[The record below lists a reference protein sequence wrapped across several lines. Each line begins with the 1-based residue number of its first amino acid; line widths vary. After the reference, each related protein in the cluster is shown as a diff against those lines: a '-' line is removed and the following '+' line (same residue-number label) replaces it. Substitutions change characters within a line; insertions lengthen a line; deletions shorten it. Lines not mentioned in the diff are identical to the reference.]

1 MHRKKTVIEEHGI
14 EHYFKDGHGWN
25 EMPELRAETWRAM
38 EHALAQGKCKAIGV
52 SNFTVAHLQEL
63 AKTAKVMPMVN
74 QVELHPY
81 YTQTELASYC
91 REEGIVLQ
99 AYASL
104 GGQDAGKGKWETL
117 GGPLLQ
123 HEKVSS
129 MAMKHGRTPAQV
141 LLKWSL
147 QQGIC
152 VIPKSV
158 SKAKMEANAAT
169 LDPTFTLDEQ
179 DMAMLSAMDKGAAG
193 RLC

>member
-1 MHRKKTVIEEHGI
+1 MQVLFEATTSPNGFLE
-14 EHYFKDGHGWN
+14 
-25 EMPELRAETWRAM
+25 
-38 EHALAQGKCKAIGV
+38 
-52 SNFTVAHLQEL
+52 SNRLL
-63 AKTAKVMPMVN
+63 TASPGAAV
-74 QVELHPY
+74 H
-81 YTQTELASYC
+81 S
-91 REEGIVLQ
+91 
-99 AYASL
+99 
-104 GGQDAGKGKWETL
+104 AGKGKWETL

-129 MAMKHGRTPAQV
+129 IAMKHGRTPAQV

-193 RLC
+193 RLCWKNDPLRDLTFA